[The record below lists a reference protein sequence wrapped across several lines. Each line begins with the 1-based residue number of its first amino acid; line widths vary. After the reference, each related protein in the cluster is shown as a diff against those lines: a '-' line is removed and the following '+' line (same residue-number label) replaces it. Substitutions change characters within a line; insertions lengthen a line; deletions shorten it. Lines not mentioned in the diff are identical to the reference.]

1 MITTDPYP
9 STLYNNT
16 QIQQDSEWWTA
27 STVLSRSMKLIE
39 MALEVATADAPSG
52 ADADQQTGIDLAS
65 LFEPQHGYEMIYPFL
80 CPPGWDESAK
90 PTETTQEARF
100 AAVLSYYAAREIVSR
115 TNETLVEMFA
125 AGIDATVVDRET
137 AERFIM
143 HEAVFRV
150 DHCSNPE
157 RILYAES
164 ESEIGLSVTT
174 QGMRTLTAT
183 EVRDDS
189 HRRLRPTE
197 MDEKSISVSVYDDLA
212 DAVERYAD
220 TDTDTMT
227 GTATGTATG
236 MTTHS
241 YTDAETTE
249 SISLSELPVEYARY
263 PADVSSYFTWPAIMI
278 GDSLGPETPETTVY
292 SGRHWSCH
300 QLERWVSGLALVA
313 VSIGCSNARRSDFA
327 PGWFSRRDPADRID
341 IAVKMSE
348 IGVTGDPPYA
358 VLAAIGEI
366 YELEFA
372 QTDDGNKILTW
383 DARQQAESIFAD
395 ISDSYTGS
403 CSEQL

>member
-9 STLYNNT
+9 STLYKNT

-39 MALEVATADAPSG
+39 MALEVATADA
-52 ADADQQTGIDLAS
+52 DQQTGIDLAS
-65 LFEPQHGYEMIYPFL
+65 LFEPQHGSEMIYPFL

-90 PTETTQEARF
+90 PTETTHEARF

-137 AERFIM
+137 AERFM
-143 HEAVFRV
+143 THEAVFRV

-189 HRRLRPTE
+189 QRRLRPTE
-197 MDEKSISVSVYDDLA
+197 MDEKSIPVSVYDDLA

-220 TDTDTMT
+220 TDTDTRT
-227 GTATGTATG
+227 GTGTGTG
-236 MTTHS
+236 MTPQN
-241 YTDAETTE
+241 YTDAEKTE
-249 SISLSELPVEYARY
+249 SISLSELPVEYTRY

-278 GDSLGPETPETTVY
+278 GDFLSAETPETTVY
-292 SGRHWSCH
+292 SGRQWSCH

-313 VSIGCSNARRSDFA
+313 VSIGCRDVHTSEFT
-327 PGWFSRRDPADRID
+327 PGWFSRADPADRID
-341 IAVKMSE
+341 IAVTMSE

-358 VLAAIGEI
+358 VLTAIGDI
-366 YELEFA
+366 YELEFTR
-372 QTDDGNKILTW
+372 TDEGQKILPW
-383 DARQQAESIFAD
+383 DARQTAESIFAD
-395 ISDSYTGS
+395 LTRAQ
-403 CSEQL
+403 SERAD